1 MLSRELEVSLNLAFK
16 DARAQRHELMSVEH
30 LLLALLDNTA
40 AVTVLNACNADVE
53 KLKQSLATFISET
66 TPIIPEDQDGRETQP
81 TLGFQRVLQ
90 RAVFHVQSSGK
101 KEVTGAN
108 VLVAIFAER
117 ESNAAYFLQEQDMTR
132 YDAVNFIAH
141 GVAKDP
147 AYGEHRPVKGANE
160 DEAQAQPGQ
169 APEAEQ
175 KDSAL
180 AKYCVDLNVKAKGD
194 VDVDYHHTVEDVGLV
209 LGQAFK
215 EALGDKL
222 GIRRYGFFILPM
234 DETLARCAVDLSN
247 RPMMVYQ
254 VEITNYMV
262 KDFNIALVREFFQGL
277 ANSLGCNLHL
287 KLEYGDEPHHIAE
300 ALFKAFA
307 RALREAL
314 EVDPRQGGRVP
325 STKGTLA

>member
-1 MLSRELEVSLNLAFK
+1 MSAAVRKASLRRDTAETKIALEVNL
-16 DARAQRHELMSVEH
+16 
-30 LLLALLDNTA
+30 
-40 AVTVLNACNADVE
+40 
-53 KLKQSLATFISET
+53 
-66 TPIIPEDQDGRETQP
+66 DG
-81 TLGFQRVLQ
+81 
-90 RAVFHVQSSGK
+90 
-101 KEVTGAN
+101 TGAS
-108 VLVAIFAER
+108 E
-117 ESNAAYFLQEQDMTR
+117 
-132 YDAVNFIAH
+132 IAT
-141 GVAKDP
+141 GVAFFD
-147 AYGEHRPVKGANE
+147 HMLTLFSRH
-160 DEAQAQPGQ
+160 
-169 APEAEQ
+169 
-175 KDSAL
+175 SL
-180 AKYCVDLNVKAKGD
+180 VDLKVKATGD
-194 VDVDYHHTVEDVGLV
+194 TDVDYHHTVEDVGIV
-209 LGQAFK
+209 LGQAIK
-215 EALGDKL
+215 EALGDKA